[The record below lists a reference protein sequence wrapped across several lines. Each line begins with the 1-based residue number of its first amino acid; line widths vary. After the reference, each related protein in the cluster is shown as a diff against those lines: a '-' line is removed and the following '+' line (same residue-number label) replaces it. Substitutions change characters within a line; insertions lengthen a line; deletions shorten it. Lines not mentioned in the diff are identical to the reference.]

1 MVDFRTV
8 VCALVAACSFSS
20 LHAAKS
26 VISDFVKILGPGEVF
41 SPIPE
46 ATGKTDAARLVD
58 APVVFTAEYAKD
70 FEVDGDLALF
80 TVGHPGDGG
89 GHGQNVGGQH
99 LGSDDGID
107 QAGFTTLEFADHGH
121 PVQLSLDPVYGL
133 ADLLPKRLG
142 GVVLAQDA
150 FHGKQ
155 LLMQHIFIHSEA
167 LLSAGMIE

>member
-70 FEVDGDLALF
+70 FEVDGDLDKA
-80 TVGHPGDGG
+80 VWK
-89 GHGQNVGGQH
+89 NVPAYTNFVTRRKDEKFPFKTELQ
-99 LGSDDGID
+99 LNPS
-107 QAGFTTLEFADHGH
+107 AD
-121 PVQLSLDPVYGL
+121 
-133 ADLLPKRLG
+133 A
-142 GVVLAQDA
+142 AQVPY
-150 FHGKQ
+150 KEPCPN
-155 LLMQHIFIHSEA
+155 IST
-167 LLSAGMIE
+167 